1 MYIYTSTVLLCIRL
15 YILEKDRGAAMKDL
29 LYVIKKED
37 HAPEKVTEILK
48 QHPEIKFI
56 SLVAVDLG
64 NNHTDEKIPVE
75 IALEDMEHFL
85 KTGAQT
91 DGSSVNL
98 PRIADINNAK
108 VDLIPD
114 ADVKWFIDYNDDYT
128 DPITDKP
135 VGTLVIPAF
144 LEHESK
150 YVCSRAVIK
159 NAEAYLDS
167 EVKSLFNTSKSLQDE
182 YGFKGDDIDRVILT
196 TATELEFWVKTPDY
210 KTNYQKLS
218 TSQTLKEQ
226 YWKRTVGPVRTALEE
241 TVLMLNAYDYDA
253 EMAHKEVGGVPS
265 KLKGGNIYSG
275 IMEQCEVDWKYA
287 EAMQTADNELLA
299 RDFISDVFHKHGL
312 EITFQAKP
320 IEGVAG
326 SGEHH
331 HIGMAV
337 KLKNGKISNIFSAQ
351 DMKQQYLGSL
361 GWGAFMGLLKNYEVI
376 NPFVTSTNDAFNRL
390 KPGFEAPVCIVGSL
404 GHSVEVPSRNRTVLA
419 GLVRDMGSPLAT
431 RFELRAPNP
440 TTNTYLATAAVYL
453 GMLDGIKA
461 VVASGKSNGELEA
474 EFSKDAATEG
484 FYLEKGRVYRS
495 EEDVFDDFTQEERD
509 QIFAAPPKTVWENV
523 SAFKKFPAKRDI
535 LLQGDVF
542 TEAVLESY
550 ELTILATWTTELA
563 NRIIERNM
571 KTVREAVKLHY
582 NDTENVTDLDVVN
595 WEKLN
600 SLRISLMKDS
610 LTNKSLFSQIR
621 DAIEEGN
628 YDLVSELQVKMM
640 DNMNVLNDLYILY
653 KRNLFAL

>member
-1 MYIYTSTVLLCIRL
+1 
-15 YILEKDRGAAMKDL
+15 MKDL
-29 LYVIKKED
+29 IYVIKKED
-37 HAPEKVTEILK
+37 HSPKKVTAILEAHK
-48 QHPEIKFI
+48 EIKFI

-75 IALEDMEHFL
+75 VALEDMENFL
-85 KTGAQT
+85 KTGVQT

-114 ADVKWFIDYNDDYT
+114 MDVKWFIDYNNDFI
-128 DPITDKP
+128 DPDTGKP
-135 VGTLVIPAF
+135 VGTLIIPAF
-144 LEHESK
+144 LEHENK
-150 YVCSRAVIK
+150 YVCSRSVIK
-159 NAEAYLDS
+159 KVESYLDT
-167 EVKSLFNTSKSLQDE
+167 EVKAMFNSTKALQDE
-182 YGFKGDDIDRVILT
+182 FGFTGKDIDRVVIT
-196 TATELEFWVKTPDY
+196 AATELEFWVKTPDY
-210 KTNYQKLS
+210 KTNFQKLS

-226 YWKRTVGPVRTALEE
+226 YWKRTVGPVRTAMEE
-241 TVLMLNAYDYDA
+241 ATLLLNRYDYNA

-265 KLKGGNIYSG
+265 KLKGGNIYSA
-275 IMEQCEVDWKYA
+275 IMEQCEIAWKYD
-287 EAMQTADNELLA
+287 EAMQSADNELLG
-299 RDFISDVFHKHGL
+299 RDFISDVYHKHGL

-331 HIGMAV
+331 HVGLAV
-337 KLKNGKISNIFSAQ
+337 KLKSGKIVNIFTPTEIT
-351 DMKQQYLGSL
+351 KHYLSTL
-361 GWGAFMGLLKNYEVI
+361 GWGAFMGMLKNYEVI

-404 GHSVEVPSRNRTVLA
+404 GHTVEIPSRNRTVLA
-419 GLVRDMGSPLAT
+419 GLVRDMASPLAT

-453 GMLDGIKA
+453 GMLDGMKA
-461 VVASGKSNGELEA
+461 VSASGKTNGELEA
-474 EFSKDAATEG
+474 EFSKEADVEG

-509 QIFAAPPKTVWENV
+509 SMFGVPPQTVWENV
-523 SAFKKFPAKRDI
+523 SAFKKHPDKRNV

-542 TEAVLESY
+542 TEAILESY

-563 NRIIERNM
+563 NRIIAKNM
-571 KTVREAVKLHY
+571 KVVREAIKLHY

-600 SLRISLMKDS
+600 SLRIALMKDS
-610 LTNKSLFSQIR
+610 LTNKSLFTQIR
-621 DAIEEGN
+621 EAIENGN
-628 YDLVSELQVKMM
+628 YDLVSELQVEMM
-640 DNMNVLNDLYILY
+640 THMNVLKDLYILY
-653 KRNLFAL
+653 KRNLFVL